1 MSKSYPRSE
10 GWVTV
15 RVHLQRNVDGRKY
28 TDKELEDLLG
38 FLTGGNPQE
47 FEFAQKRR
55 YKTRIVVTYRR
66 KQSATKQPS

>member
-1 MSKSYPRSE
+1 MSKSYPISE

-28 TDKELEDLLG
+28 TDTELKDLVG
-38 FLTGGNPQE
+38 FLTGGNPEE

-66 KQSATKQPS
+66 QSATKQTS